1 MTASMPLRGTQ
12 VGRRCRRCR
21 RMLELPHSYLLCIR
35 FDVLQLAAVGCI
47 RWGVLRLAMQP
58 MQKGLAAS
66 VTVQPVR
73 CLGDSHAS
81 RTPRSR
87 AEGVYAVAWC
97 PTQPDLVATG
107 GADDRAFIWRVGQDA
122 FEQTGGATLELGGH
136 TDTVCALAFNAAG
149 DALASGG
156 MDGRV
161 KVWEAASGRCIQ
173 TLEGPG
179 DAVEWVRWHPKGNVV
194 LAGAS
199 DFTAWMWL
207 AQTGACMQVGAGGWE
222 VGERGCRADTMPAG
236 SSVP

>member
-1 MTASMPLRGTQ
+1 M
-12 VGRRCRRCR
+12 
-21 RMLELPHSYLLCIR
+21 
-35 FDVLQLAAVGCI
+35 
-47 RWGVLRLAMQP
+47 
-58 MQKGLAAS
+58 
-66 VTVQPVR
+66 
-73 CLGDSHAS
+73 
-81 RTPRSR
+81 
-87 AEGVYAVAWC
+87 AWC

-122 FEQTGGATLELGGH
+122 YEQTGGATLELGGH

-179 DAVEWVRWHPKGNVV
+179 EAVEWVRWHPKGNVV
-194 LAGAS
+194 LAGAA

-207 AQTGACMQVGAGGWE
+207 AQTGACMQVGTGARGPHRQDGCMHWTMHARHAASHRVSICCSSPAGCMAGGSQQ
-222 VGERGCRADTMPAG
+222 CLAACLAPQLASSPAWWPARP
-236 SSVP
+236 SPAMVPPRLLPRRCSPGTAAR

>member
-1 MTASMPLRGTQ
+1 MRCGGTAGYT
-12 VGRRCRRCR
+12 
-21 RMLELPHSYLLCIR
+21 LPAS
-35 FDVLQLAAVGCI
+35 FAA
-47 RWGVLRLAMQP
+47 
-58 MQKGLAAS
+58 
-66 VTVQPVR
+66 
-73 CLGDSHAS
+73 
-81 RTPRSR
+81 TPRSTSFPR
-87 AEGVYAVAWC
+87 VVPWGLHAPYMHSLSPAEGVYAVAWC

-122 FEQTGGATLELGGH
+122 YEQTGGATLELGGH
-136 TDTVCALAFNAAG
+136 SDTVCALAFNAAG

-161 KVWEAASGRCIQ
+161 KVWDAASGRCIQ

-207 AQTGACMQVGAGGWE
+207 AQTGACMQVGW
-222 VGERGCRADTMPAG
+222 VRARLSWQGRHRTG
-236 SSVP
+236 